1 MGHVRALTWDAPF
14 LPILRGSGSWCRR
27 HPPKRRPPSRPKC
40 RGTREPESLTG
51 AHGRNREHNQ
61 TGRGVWGI
69 CDAAPTP
76 AARDS
81 YPTVTATAVST
92 SALAIMSAAAAHSE
106 ATGARTSRSAP
117 NGGSAWQAASRST
130 APGVG
135 TPSYPANV
143 GILDTTIRATRGP
156 DLSTRTATVQPE
168 PPTRHACAN
177 TGRNNELAN
186 NSGPAW
192 ALAFVRSQL
201 FARAVRFVL
210 PITFVPR
217 LENFFVSLSF
227 ARRCQ
232 RRQRVS
238 ELKNELKSRVLLF
251 FRAGYPLGGDPRE
264 ALR

>member
-1 MGHVRALTWDAPF
+1 M
-14 LPILRGSGSWCRR
+14 
-27 HPPKRRPPSRPKC
+27 
-40 RGTREPESLTG
+40 PESHSG

-81 YPTVTATAVST
+81 YPTVTATAMSIV
-92 SALAIMSAAAAHSE
+92 ALAIMRAAARRSV
-106 ATGARTSRSAP
+106 ATGARTSVSAP
-117 NGGSAWQAASRST
+117 NGGSAWQAASRSP
-130 APGVG
+130 APGVDA
-135 TPSYPANV
+135 PSYPANV
-143 GILDTTIRATRGP
+143 GILDTTIPATHGP
-156 DLSTRTATVQPE
+156 DPNTRTATVQPE
-168 PPTRHACAN
+168 PPTRNACAN
-177 TGRNNELAN
+177 TGTKRELTN

-232 RRQRVS
+232 RRQRAS
-238 ELKNELKSRVLLF
+238 ELKKRIKIARLVIFSSRI
-251 FRAGYPLGGDPRE
+251 PPRG
-264 ALR
+264 

>member
-1 MGHVRALTWDAPF
+1 
-14 LPILRGSGSWCRR
+14 
-27 HPPKRRPPSRPKC
+27 
-40 RGTREPESLTG
+40 
-51 AHGRNREHNQ
+51 
-61 TGRGVWGI
+61 
-69 CDAAPTP
+69 
-76 AARDS
+76 
-81 YPTVTATAVST
+81 
-92 SALAIMSAAAAHSE
+92 MSAATAHSE
-106 ATGARTSRSAP
+106 AMGVRTRGSAP
-117 NGGSAWQAASRST
+117 NGGSAWQAASRSP

-143 GILDTTIRATRGP
+143 GILDTTIHATHGP
-156 DLSTRTATVQPE
+156 GRSTRTATGQPE
-168 PPTRHACAN
+168 PPTRSACAN
-177 TGRNNELAN
+177 TGTKHELTN
-186 NSGPAW
+186 DSGPAW

-264 ALR
+264 ALRQTAGERSRNYFIT